1 MEGSRGRA
9 DNSRTAA
16 PLPPKAPDPC
26 PSRPANG
33 GTDNRQKRAGR
44 RRFQLLNPEGPEEG
58 APPPPPPGPTLKP
71 EGYQSERKKSTTLTA
86 CQEEQPAGK
95 PPRSSQ
101 SPDTEWIKTQV
112 EHDQL
117 DRQGQEAQQK
127 PTTPLAGGRRRH
139 STAATERKP
148 PRETQ
153 QGPAEQEGCSP
164 DPQGKSPGRRR
175 GRRSKEG
182 NPKGEA

>member
-1 MEGSRGRA
+1 MEGSRERV

-44 RRFQLLNPEGPEEG
+44 RRFQLLNPEDPEEG
-58 APPPPPPGPTLKP
+58 HPPPPPGPTLKP

-117 DRQGQEAQQK
+117 DRQGQEVQQK

-139 STAATERKP
+139 ITAATERKP

-153 QGPAEQEGCSP
+153 QGSAEQEGCSP
-164 DPQGKSPGRRR
+164 DPQGKPPGRRR